1 MQQQKSILF
10 ITTADTDIL
19 TADRALS
26 ALADGFPQVH
36 AVNPTSLPRDEG
48 GPNGETLALAS
59 NAGAVVMRLLGGK
72 RAMPDT
78 FDALVRHCRA
88 EGIPLIACP
97 GHQEWDEDLVTACT
111 VPVAEVETVFAYLM
125 QGGVQN
131 FQNLFLFLSDT
142 YLGSSHG
149 HEAPAPLPWE
159 GIYHPDVADGTDVD
173 AFIAQRFRPGR
184 PNIGLLFYRA
194 HWMSGNLLPIDA
206 LIRSLEAKGANTLP
220 VFAFSLKHSPEGDGV
235 ANRAFT
241 EYLAGPDG
249 KPRVQC
255 IINTMGMSMAE
266 VIEGKPAFA
275 NDSASSSNGQ
285 SGAGGSSLELLDVPM
300 VQAIVSTGTEEAWLE
315 SALGLGPIDTAM
327 NVALPEFDGRLISV
341 PISFKEESGKE
352 ESGGETGGLSG
363 RLQRY
368 APREDRIDLV
378 ARLAIKQANLALK
391 PNSEKKIA
399 VVLSNYPTKDARIG
413 NAVGLDTPASAVL
426 VLNALKQ
433 AGYQV
438 ADIPETGDEL
448 VHRIIERCSNDRD
461 SLTEE
466 QLRLAAGHVT
476 ARQYADWFAT
486 FPDDVTEEL
495 SRDWGEPPGQ
505 VYRTEIGPSPSG
517 GGLGLGRNPGAPAL
531 AIAGID
537 LGNVFVGLQPPR
549 GFGENPIAIY
559 HSPDLAPTHHYIA
572 YYRWLR
578 DVYGAD
584 AILHL
589 GKHGTLEWLPGK
601 GIGLSPS
608 CYPEVALDDVPLFYP
623 FIINDPGEG
632 SQAKRRAHAT
642 VVDHLI
648 PSMTTADSYGDIAR
662 IEQLMDEH
670 YQCQTLDP
678 SKLPLLE
685 AQIWEVAQQAELHRD
700 LGIESQPEDFGEF
713 ILEIDGYLCELKD
726 AQIKDGLHILGD
738 APEGEQLVGLLCAL
752 TRLDISGVPS
762 LRRSVAEALGF
773 DYAELIDDLGK
784 PLPESGLA
792 RLKDFQDI
800 TRSSSESPSLLSPPE
815 GENTPFLPPPE
826 GGNTRGGESDIIRT
840 NGDALERIEL
850 LCRRLYRGMLERGFN
865 AADATPVV
873 SSVLGVSDRQTQS
886 VLEYVAEIVYPALM
900 RTPDE
905 IGNLLRG
912 MEGKY
917 VPPGPSGA
925 PTRGMANILPTG
937 RNFYSIDPKTI
948 PSPAAWETGKQ
959 LSQSLLEK
967 YLEEEGAYPEMVGL
981 VVWGTSVMRT
991 HGDDIAQILHL
1002 LGVRPRWQAESRRVL
1017 GLEVIPLA
1025 ELGRPRIDVTVRIS
1039 GFFRDAF
1046 PNLINLLDQA
1056 VELAASLDELPQ
1068 DNYVVKHLQE
1078 DLANPSSP
1086 ANRHSREGGNPE
1098 TEPTGADRASSLYRI
1113 FGSKPG
1119 TYGAGILP
1127 ALDERNWETVQDLA
1141 EIYTVWGG
1149 YAYTQAEH
1157 GVHARDQFRQRFSQ
1171 IVVAAKNQDTR
1182 EHDIFDSD
1190 DYMQYHGG
1198 MIATVRALT
1207 GRSPRQFFGDSA
1219 DPSRARN
1226 RDLQDEA
1233 RRVFRSRVVNP
1244 KWIGSMKR
1252 HGYKGAFELAATVDY
1267 MFGYDATAQVI
1278 EDWMYED
1285 VTESYV
1291 FDSDTQQFFRE
1302 SNPWAL
1308 KGVVERLLEAIER
1321 GMWENPPPEMRE
1333 KLQQLYLEL
1342 EADLEARQEGIG
1354 DRR

>member
-10 ITTADTDIL
+10 VTTADTDIL
-19 TADRALS
+19 TADRALA
-26 ALADGFPQVH
+26 ALPAGFPRVD
-36 AVNPTSLPRDEG
+36 AVNPSNRPLPEG
-48 GPNGETLALAS
+48 EGTDSEIMALAS
-59 NAGAVVMRLLGGK
+59 NAGAVVLRLLGGK
-72 RAMPDT
+72 RAMADD
-78 FDALVRHCRA
+78 FDALVRHCRS
-88 EGIPLIACP
+88 EGIPIIACP
-97 GHQEWDEDLVTACT
+97 GHQEWDDDLITACT
-111 VPVAEVETVFAYLM
+111 APVAEVETVFAYLM

-142 YLGSSHG
+142 YFGTAHG

-159 GIYHPDVADGTDVD
+159 GIYHPDVADGLDVETFV
-173 AFIAQRFRPGR
+173 ARRFQPGR
-184 PNIGLLFYRA
+184 PGIGVLFYRA

-206 LIRSLEAKGANTLP
+206 LIRSLEAKGANVLP
-220 VFAFSLKHSPEGDGV
+220 VYAFSLKHSPEGDGV

-255 IINTMGMSMAE
+255 IINTMGMSMGEISAE
-266 VIEGKPAFA
+266 GPAMA
-275 NDSASSSNGQ
+275 TGWSVDY
-285 SGAGGSSLELLDVPM
+285 LDNLNVPM
-300 VQAIVSTGTEEAWLE
+300 VQAIISTGTEEDWLE
-315 SALGLGPIDTAM
+315 SDLGLGPIDTAM
-327 NVALPEFDGRLISV
+327 SVALPEFDGRLISV
-341 PISFKEESGKE
+341 PISFKEEAPSVPSP
-352 ESGGETGGLSG
+352 SGGGLGWG
-363 RLQRY
+363 RPLRY
-368 APREDRIDLV
+368 VPRADRVELV
-378 ARLAIKQANLALK
+378 ARLAIKQATLGMK

-399 VVLSNYPTKDARIG
+399 LILSNYPTKDARIG
-413 NAVGLDTPASAVL
+413 NAVGLDTPNSAVL
-426 VLNALKQ
+426 VLNALKD
-433 AGYQV
+433 AGYKV

-466 QLRLAAGHVT
+466 QLRLAAGHAT
-476 ARQYADWFAT
+476 SGQYAQWFST
-486 FPDDVTEEL
+486 FPEDVQEEL

-505 VYRTEIGPSPSG
+505 VYRTNGS
-517 GGLGLGRNPGAPAL
+517 L

-572 YYRWLR
+572 YYRWVR
-578 DVYGAD
+578 DVFGAD

-648 PSMTTADSYGDIAR
+648 PAMTTADSYGDIAR

-685 AQIWEVAQQAELHRD
+685 AQIWEMVQQAELHRD
-700 LGIESQPEDFGEF
+700 LGVESQPEDFGEF

-738 APEGEQLVGLLCAL
+738 TPEGEQLVGLLCAL

-773 DYAELIDDLGK
+773 DYADLIDNLGE
-784 PLPESGLA
+784 PLRPCVFA
-792 RLKDFQDI
+792 
-800 TRSSSESPSLLSPPE
+800 SLRQYDPDSTL
-815 GENTPFLPPPE
+815 
-826 GGNTRGGESDIIRT
+826 RT

-850 LCRRLYRGMLERGFN
+850 LCRQLYREMLERGFGN
-865 AADATPVV
+865 TDAAPVV
-873 SSVLGVSDRQTQS
+873 SNVLGAPDAQTQG
-886 VLEYVAEIVYPALM
+886 VLEYVAGTIYPALM

-912 MEGKY
+912 LDGKF

-937 RNFYSIDPKTI
+937 RNFYSVDPKTI

-959 LSQSLLEK
+959 LADSLLEK

-981 VVWGTSVMRT
+981 VVWGTSAMRT
-991 HGDDIAQILHL
+991 HGDDVAQILRL
-1002 LGVRPRWQAESRRVL
+1002 LGVRPKWQAESRRVL
-1017 GLEVIPLA
+1017 GLEVMPLE

-1056 VELAASLDELPQ
+1056 VELAASLDESPE
-1068 DNYVVKHLQE
+1068 DNYVVKHLRE
-1078 DLANPSSP
+1078 DL
-1086 ANRHSREGGNPE
+1086 SRPEERPHPDPLPEGEGTIDE
-1098 TEPTGADRASSLYRI
+1098 RKSRSLYRI

-1141 EIYTVWGG
+1141 EVYTAWGG
-1149 YAYTQAEH
+1149 YAYTQKDH

-1190 DYMQYHGG
+1190 DYLQYHGG

-1207 GRSPRQFFGDSA
+1207 GRNPRQFFGDSA

-1244 KWIGSMKR
+1244 KWIESMKR
-1252 HGYKGAFELAATVDY
+1252 HGYKGAFELSATVDY

-1291 FDSDTQQFFRE
+1291 FYPDTQQFFQD

-1308 KGVVERLLEAIER
+1308 KAVVERLLEAIER
-1321 GMWENPPPEMRE
+1321 GLWENPPPEMRE
-1333 KLQQLYLEL
+1333 KLQQMYLYL
-1342 EADLEARQEGIG
+1342 EADLEARQEGTAG
-1354 DRR
+1354 RQ

>member
-1 MQQQKSILF
+1 MQQNSILF

-26 ALADGFPQVH
+26 ALPAGFPRVD
-36 AVNPTSLPRDEG
+36 AVNPSAQPGEDGEG
-48 GPNGETLALAS
+48 AVDILALAG
-59 NAGAVVMRLLGGK
+59 NAKAVVLRLLGGK
-72 RAMPDT
+72 RTMPDT
-78 FDALVRHCRA
+78 FDALVRHCRS
-88 EGIPLIACP
+88 EGVPLIACP

-111 VPVAEVETVFAYLM
+111 VPPIEVETVFAYLM

-142 YLGSSHG
+142 YFGTDHG

-159 GIYHPDVADGTDVD
+159 GIYHPDVSDGAEVD
-173 AFIAQRFRPGR
+173 SYIAHRFQAGR
-184 PNIGLLFYRA
+184 PSIGLLFYRA

-206 LIRSLEAKGANTLP
+206 LIRSLESKGANVLP
-220 VFAFSLKHSPEGDGV
+220 VFAFSLKHSPEGDGA

-249 KPRVQC
+249 KPRVHC
-255 IINTMGMSMAE
+255 IVNTMGMSMGE
-266 VIEGKPAFA
+266 LSNEGPAIA
-275 NDSASSSNGQ
+275 TGWSVNY
-285 SGAGGSSLELLDVPM
+285 LDNLNVPM
-300 VQAIVSTGTEEAWLE
+300 VQAIVSTGTEDAWLE
-315 SALGLGPIDTAM
+315 SDLGLGPIDTAM
-327 NVALPEFDGRLISV
+327 SVALPEFDGRLISV
-341 PISFKEESGKE
+341 PISFKQESPADG
-352 ESGGETGGLSG
+352 SGGLTG

-368 APREDRIDLV
+368 VPRADRVDLV
-378 ARLAIKQANLALK
+378 ARLAINQAKLALK
-391 PNSEKKIA
+391 SNSEKKIA
-399 VVLSNYPTKDARIG
+399 IILSNYPTKDARIG

-426 VLNALKQ
+426 VLNALKD

-438 ADIPETGDEL
+438 TDIPETGDEL
-448 VHRIIERCSNDRD
+448 VHRIIERCSNDTD

-476 ARQYADWFAT
+476 TRQYADWFAT
-486 FPDDVTEEL
+486 FPEDVAEEM

-505 VYRTEIGPSPSG
+505 VYRSNGS
-517 GGLGLGRNPGAPAL
+517 L

-572 YYRWLR
+572 YYRWVR
-578 DVYGAD
+578 DVFGAD

-601 GIGLSPS
+601 GIGLSAS
-608 CYPEVALDDVPLFYP
+608 CYPEVAMDDVPLFYP

-642 VVDHLI
+642 IVDHLI
-648 PSMTTADSYGDIAR
+648 PAMTTADSYGDIAR

-685 AQIWEVAQQAELHRD
+685 AQIWEVVQQAELHRD
-700 LGIESQPEDFGEF
+700 LGIDSQPEDFGGF

-738 APEGEQLVGLLCAL
+738 VPEGEQLVGLLCAL
-752 TRLDISGVPS
+752 TRLDISGIPS

-773 DYAELIDDLGK
+773 DYAKLTEDLG
-784 PLPESGLA
+784 EA
-792 RLKDFQDI
+792 
-800 TRSSSESPSLLSPPE
+800 PE
-815 GENTPFLPPPE
+815 GAVSTVITGLDQETPV
-826 GGNTRGGESDIIRT
+826 RT
-840 NGDALERIEL
+840 NGDVLERIEL
-850 LCRRLYRGMLERGFN
+850 LCRQAYRELIDRGFN
-865 AADATPVV
+865 VADAAPVV
-873 SSVLGVSDRQTQS
+873 SGVLGAPDKQTQS
-886 VLEYVAEIVYPALM
+886 VLEYVAETVYPALM

-937 RNFYSIDPKTI
+937 RNFYSVDPKTI

-959 LSQSLLEK
+959 LAQSLLDK
-967 YLEEEGAYPEMVGL
+967 YLDEEGAYPEMVGL
-981 VVWGTSVMRT
+981 VVWGTSAMRT

-1002 LGVRPRWQAESRRVL
+1002 MGIRPKWQAESRRVL
-1017 GLEVIPLA
+1017 GIEAIPLS

-1056 VELAASLDELPQ
+1056 VELAASLDESPEY
-1068 DNYVVKHLQE
+1068 NYIVKHLRE
-1078 DLANPSSP
+1078 DL
-1086 ANRHSREGGNPE
+1086 SRPKESFQQ
-1098 TEPTGADRASSLYRI
+1098 TEPGQRNQSLYRI

-1119 TYGAGILP
+1119 TYGAGILTV
-1127 ALDERNWETVQDLA
+1127 LDERNWETVQDLA
-1141 EIYTVWGG
+1141 EVYTAWGG
-1149 YAYTQAEH
+1149 YAYTQEEH
-1157 GVHARDQFRQRFSQ
+1157 GVNARDQFRQRFSQ

-1207 GRSPRQFFGDSA
+1207 GRNPRQFFGDSA

-1233 RRVFRSRVVNP
+1233 RRVFRTRVVNP
-1244 KWIGSMKR
+1244 KWIDSMKR

-1267 MFGYDATAQVI
+1267 MFGYDATAQVV

-1291 FDSDTQQFFRE
+1291 FDPDTQRFFQQ

-1321 GMWENPPPEMRE
+1321 GLWENPPPEMRE
-1333 KLQQLYLEL
+1333 KLQQLYLDL
-1342 EADLEARQEGIG
+1342 EADLEARQEGASL
-1354 DRR
+1354 RQ

>member
-1 MQQQKSILF
+1 MQQKSILF

-19 TADRALS
+19 TADRALNG
-26 ALADGFPQVH
+26 LPDGFPRVT
-36 AVNPTSLPRDEG
+36 AINPVSLPSEPDGQADAEVMDQ
-48 GPNGETLALAS
+48 AS
-59 NAGAVVMRLLGGK
+59 NAGAVVLRLLGGK

-78 FDALVRHCRA
+78 FDTLVRHCRR

-111 VPVAEVETVFAYLM
+111 VPVVEVETIFAYLM

-142 YLGSSHG
+142 YFGSAHG

-159 GIYHPDVADGTDVD
+159 GIYHPAAADGLDVGTYV
-173 AFIAQRFRPGR
+173 AQRFQTGQPS
-184 PNIGLLFYRA
+184 IGLLFYRA

-206 LIRSLEAKGANTLP
+206 MIRSLEAKGANVLP
-220 VFAFSLKHSPEGDGV
+220 VFAFSLKHSPEGDGR

-241 EYLAGPDG
+241 EFLASPDG
-249 KPRVQC
+249 TPRVQC
-255 IINTMGMSMAE
+255 IINTMGMSMGE
-266 VIEGKPAFA
+266 LSNEGPAI
-275 NDSASSSNGQ
+275 ASGWSVDY
-285 SGAGGSSLELLDVPM
+285 LDKLNVPM
-300 VQAIVSTGTEEAWLE
+300 VQAIISTGSQEDWLE
-315 SALGLGPIDTAM
+315 NDLGLGPIDTAM
-327 NVALPEFDGRLISV
+327 SVALPEFDGRLISV
-341 PISFKEESGKE
+341 PISFKEEATADGS
-352 ESGGETGGLSG
+352 GGLSG

-368 APREDRIDLV
+368 VPRDDRVELV
-378 ARLAIKQANLALK
+378 ARLAIKQARLGMK

-399 VVLSNYPTKDARIG
+399 IILSNYPTKDARIG
-413 NAVGLDTPASAVL
+413 NAVGLDTPNSAVL
-426 VLNALKQ
+426 VLNALKD
-433 AGYQV
+433 AGYRV
-438 ADIPETGDEL
+438 TDIPETGDEL

-476 ARQYADWFAT
+476 TRQYADWFAT
-486 FPDDVTEEL
+486 FPGDVAEEL

-505 VYRTEIGPSPSG
+505 VYRTNGS
-517 GGLGLGRNPGAPAL
+517 L

-549 GFGENPIAIY
+549 GFGDNPIAIY
-559 HSPDLAPTHHYIA
+559 HSPEMAPTHHYIA
-572 YYRWLR
+572 YYRWVR
-578 DVYGAD
+578 DVFGAD

-601 GIGLSPS
+601 GIGMSSS

-642 VVDHLI
+642 IVDHLI
-648 PSMTTADSYGDIAR
+648 PPMTTADSYGDIAR
-662 IEQLMDEH
+662 VEQLMDEH

-685 AQIWEVAQQAELHRD
+685 AQIWEVVQQAELHRD
-700 LGIESQPEDFGEF
+700 LGIESQPEDFGGF

-726 AQIKDGLHILGD
+726 AQIKDGLHILGNT
-738 APEGEQLVGLLCAL
+738 PEGEQLVGLLCAL
-752 TRLDISGVPS
+752 TRLDISGIPS
-762 LRRSVAEALGF
+762 LRRSVAEALGM
-773 DYAELIDDLGK
+773 DYATVIDDLGEA
-784 PLPESGLA
+784 PVGPVPQLVESLDPE
-792 RLKDFQDI
+792 
-800 TRSSSESPSLLSPPE
+800 
-815 GENTPFLPPPE
+815 TPV
-826 GGNTRGGESDIIRT
+826 RT
-840 NGDALERIEL
+840 NGDVLERIEL
-850 LCRRLYRGMLERGFN
+850 LCRQAYGEMLDLGFQPEH
-865 AADATPVV
+865 ADEVV
-873 SSVLGVSDRQTQS
+873 SRVLRAPDRQTQQ
-886 VLEYVAEIVYPALM
+886 VMEYVASTIYPALM

-912 MEGKY
+912 LEGKF

-937 RNFYSIDPKTI
+937 RNFYSVDPKSI

-959 LSQSLLEK
+959 LADSLLEK
-967 YLEEEGAYPEMVGL
+967 YMEEEGAYPEMVGL
-981 VVWGTSVMRT
+981 VVWGTSAMRT
-991 HGDDIAQILHL
+991 HGDDVAQILQL
-1002 LGVRPRWQAESRRVL
+1002 LGIRPRWQAESRRVM
-1017 GLEVIPLA
+1017 GLEIIPLS

-1046 PNLINLLDQA
+1046 PNLINILDQA
-1056 VELAASLDELPQ
+1056 VELAASLDESPEN
-1068 DNYVVKHLQE
+1068 NYVIKHLQE
-1078 DLANPSSP
+1078 DLARSEMP
-1086 ANRHSREGGNPE
+1086 AAEGTSEARNR
-1098 TEPTGADRASSLYRI
+1098 SLYRI

-1119 TYGAGILP
+1119 TYGAGILTVI
-1127 ALDERNWETVQDLA
+1127 DERNWETVEDLA
-1141 EIYTVWGG
+1141 EVYTAWGG
-1149 YAYTQAEH
+1149 YAYTQQNH
-1157 GVHARDQFRQRFSQ
+1157 GVNARDQFRQRFSQ

-1207 GRSPRQFFGDSA
+1207 GRNPRQFFGDSA
-1219 DPSRARN
+1219 DPTRARN

-1244 KWIGSMKR
+1244 KWIDSMKR

-1278 EDWMYED
+1278 EDWMYEN
-1285 VTESYV
+1285 VTASYV
-1291 FDSDTQQFFRE
+1291 FDPDTQRFFQE

-1321 GMWENPPPEMRE
+1321 GMWEEPPPEMRE

-1342 EADLEARQEGIG
+1342 EADLEARQEGAV
-1354 DRR
+1354 

>member
-1 MQQQKSILF
+1 MQQKSILF

-26 ALADGFPQVH
+26 SLPGGFPQVH
-36 AVNPTSLPRDEG
+36 AVNPSAVSRDEG
-48 GPNGETLALAS
+48 QPAGAGIMDLVS
-59 NAGAVVMRLLGGK
+59 NAGAVVLRLLGGK

-78 FDALVRHCRA
+78 FDALVRHCRS

-111 VPVAEVETVFAYLM
+111 VPAVEVETVFSYLM
-125 QGGVQN
+125 QGGVLN

-142 YLGSSHG
+142 YFGTSHG

-159 GIYHPDVADGTDVD
+159 GIYHPDVAVLRQAKDERTDVESY
-173 AFIAQRFRPGR
+173 IAQRFQPGR
-184 PNIGLLFYRA
+184 PTIGILFYRA
-194 HWMSGNLLPIDA
+194 HWMSGNLQPIDA
-206 LIRSLEAKGANTLP
+206 LIHSLESKGANVLP

-241 EYLAGPDG
+241 EYLAAPDG
-249 KPRVQC
+249 SPRVQC
-255 IINTMGMSMAE
+255 IINTMGMSMGE
-266 VIEGKPAFA
+266 LSNEGPAI
-275 NDSASSSNGQ
+275 ASGWSVDY
-285 SGAGGSSLELLDVPM
+285 LDNLNVPM
-300 VQAIVSTGTEEAWLE
+300 VQAIISTGTQDDWLE
-315 SALGLGPIDTAM
+315 SNLGLGPIDTAM
-327 NVALPEFDGRLISV
+327 SVALPEFDGRLISV
-341 PISFKEESGKE
+341 PISFKEDSPADG
-352 ESGGETGGLSG
+352 SGGLSG

-368 APREDRIDLV
+368 VPKDDRVELV
-378 ARLAIKQANLALK
+378 ARLAINQAKLGMK

-399 VVLSNYPTKDARIG
+399 VILSNYPTKDARIG

-426 VLNALKQ
+426 VLNALKD
-433 AGYQV
+433 AGYKV
-438 ADIPETGDEL
+438 TDIPETGDEL
-448 VHRIIERCSNDRD
+448 VHRIIERCSNDTD
-461 SLTEE
+461 SLTED

-476 ARQYADWFAT
+476 SRQYSDWYAT
-486 FPDDVTEEL
+486 FPSDVAEEL
-495 SRDWGEPPGQ
+495 ARDWGEPPGQ
-505 VYRTEIGPSPSG
+505 VYRTNGS
-517 GGLGLGRNPGAPAL
+517 L

-559 HSPDLAPTHHYIA
+559 HSPDMAPTHHYIA
-572 YYRWLR
+572 YYRWVR
-578 DVYGAD
+578 DVFGAD

-601 GIGLSPS
+601 GIGLSSS

-642 VVDHLI
+642 IIDHLI

-685 AQIWEVAQQAELHRD
+685 AQIWEMVQQAELHRD
-700 LGIESQPEDFGEF
+700 LGIDSQPEDFGEF

-738 APEGEQLVGLLCAL
+738 VPEGEQLVGLLCAL
-752 TRLDISGVPS
+752 TRLDISGIPS
-762 LRRSVAEALGF
+762 LRRSVAEALGL
-773 DYAELIDDLGK
+773 DYAKLTDDLG
-784 PLPESGLA
+784 EV
-792 RLKDFQDI
+792 
-800 TRSSSESPSLLSPPE
+800 PE
-815 GENTPFLPPPE
+815 GVISQVILDLDLDTPV
-826 GGNTRGGESDIIRT
+826 RT
-840 NGDALERIEL
+840 NGDVLERIEM
-850 LCRRLYRGMLERGFN
+850 LCRQLYREMLEGGFHVDD
-865 AADATPVV
+865 AAPVV
-873 SSVLGVSDRQTQS
+873 SKALGAPDRQTQR
-886 VLEYVAEIVYPALM
+886 VVEYVAEVIYPALM

-912 MEGKY
+912 LEGKF

-937 RNFYSIDPKTI
+937 RNFYSVDPKSI

-959 LSQSLLEK
+959 LADSLLEK

-981 VVWGTSVMRT
+981 VVWGTSAMRT
-991 HGDDIAQILHL
+991 HGDDVAQILNL
-1002 LGVRPRWQAESRRVL
+1002 LGIRPKWQAESRRVL
-1017 GLEVIPLA
+1017 GIEVIPIA

-1056 VELAASLDELPQ
+1056 VELAASLDEAPE
-1068 DNYVVKHLQE
+1068 DNYIVKHLRE
-1078 DLANPSSP
+1078 DLSRP
-1086 ANRHSREGGNPE
+1086 AEAPRDAEG
-1098 TEPTGADRASSLYRI
+1098 TQRDRSLYRI

-1119 TYGAGILP
+1119 TYGAGILTV
-1127 ALDERNWETVQDLA
+1127 LDERNWENVQDLA
-1141 EIYTVWGG
+1141 EVYTAWGG
-1149 YAYTQAEH
+1149 YAYTQQEH
-1157 GVHARDQFRQRFSQ
+1157 GVNARDQFRQRFSQ

-1207 GRSPRQFFGDSA
+1207 GRNPRQFFGDSA

-1233 RRVFRSRVVNP
+1233 RRVFRTRVVNP
-1244 KWIGSMKR
+1244 KWIESMKR

-1291 FDSDTQQFFRE
+1291 FDPDTQKFFQQ

-1321 GMWENPPPEMRE
+1321 GLWENPPPEMRE
-1333 KLQQLYLEL
+1333 KLQQLYLDL
-1342 EADLEARQEGIG
+1342 EADLEARQEGAPI
-1354 DRR
+1354 RQ

>member
-1 MQQQKSILF
+1 MGGVLRRGNMQQRSILF

-19 TADRALS
+19 TADRAVSSLPPGFPPVVALNPS
-26 ALADGFPQVH
+26 ALGKNSGEDAGGRQADPD
-36 AVNPTSLPRDEG
+36 PILSLSKD
-48 GPNGETLALAS
+48 
-59 NAGAVVMRLLGGK
+59 AGVLVLRLLGGK
-72 RAMPDT
+72 RAMPDS

-97 GHQEWDEDLVTACT
+97 GHQEWDEDLITACT
-111 VPVAEVETVFAYLM
+111 APVAEVDTVFSYLM

-131 FQNLFLFLSDT
+131 FQNLFLFLSDAYFGT
-142 YLGSSHG
+142 EHG

-159 GIYHPDVADGTDVD
+159 GIYHPDYPDGTDVETYV
-173 AFIAQRFRPGR
+173 AQHFQPVGACLKHAGTRPS
-184 PNIGLLFYRA
+184 IGILFYRA

-206 LIRSLEAKGANTLP
+206 LIRSLEAMGANVLP
-220 VFAFSLKHSPEGDGV
+220 VYAFSLKHSPEGDGA

-241 EYLAGPDG
+241 EYLAAPDG
-249 KPRVQC
+249 TPRVHC
-255 IINTMGMSMAE
+255 IINTMGMSMGE
-266 VIEGKPAFA
+266 LSTEGPTI
-275 NDSASSSNGQ
+275 AS
-285 SGAGGSSLELLDVPM
+285 GGSLDYLDNLNVPM
-300 VQAIVSTGTEEAWLE
+300 VQAIISTGTQDEWLE
-315 SALGLGPIDTAM
+315 SDLGLGPIDTAM
-327 NVALPEFDGRLISV
+327 SVALPEFDGRLISV
-341 PISFKEESGKE
+341 PISFKEEAAAGS
-352 ESGGETGGLSG
+352 SSGLSG

-368 APREDRIDLV
+368 APRDDRVELV
-378 ARLAIKQANLALK
+378 ARLAVKQANLALK

-399 VVLSNYPTKDARIG
+399 VILSNYPTKDARIG

-426 VLNALKQ
+426 VLNALKD

-438 ADIPETGDEL
+438 TDIPENGDEL

-476 ARQYADWFAT
+476 AQQYREWFAG
-486 FPDDVTEEL
+486 FPDDVTEDL

-505 VYRTEIGPSPSG
+505 VYRTEIVPSPSG
-517 GGLGLGRNPGAPAL
+517 GGSGWGRNPGVPAL

-559 HSPDLAPTHHYIA
+559 HSPDMAPTHHYIA
-572 YYRWLR
+572 YYRWVR
-578 DVYGAD
+578 DVFGAD

-608 CYPEVALDDVPLFYP
+608 CYPEVAMDDVPLFYP

-642 VVDHLI
+642 IVDHLI

-685 AQIWEVAQQAELHRD
+685 AQIWEVVQQAELHRD

-738 APEGEQLVGLLCAL
+738 TPEGEQLVGLLCAL
-752 TRLDISGVPS
+752 TRLDISGIPS
-762 LRRSVAEALGF
+762 LRRSVAEAFGL
-773 DYAELIDDLGK
+773 DYAKLIDDLGE
-784 PLPESGLA
+784 PLSESGFTG
-792 RLKDFQDI
+792 LKDFQDRI
-800 TRSSSESPSLLSPPE
+800 STSCKSSNPE
-815 GENTPFLPPPE
+815 NPD
-826 GGNTRGGESDIIRT
+826 SDNIRT
-840 NGDALERIEL
+840 NGDVLERIEL
-850 LCRRLYRGMLERGFN
+850 LCRQLYREMLEGGFHAAN
-865 AADATPVV
+865 AGPTVTT
-873 SSVLGVSDRQTQS
+873 VLGAPDPQTQS
-886 VLEYVAEIVYPALM
+886 VLAYVAEVIYPALM

-912 MEGKY
+912 LEGRY

-937 RNFYSIDPKTI
+937 RNFYSVDPKTI

-959 LSQSLLEK
+959 LAQSLLDK

-981 VVWGTSVMRT
+981 VVWGTSAMRT

-1002 LGVRPRWQAESRRVL
+1002 LGVRPKWQAESRRVQ
-1017 GLEVIPLA
+1017 GLEVIPLE

-1056 VELAASLDELPQ
+1056 VEMVAALDESPA
-1068 DNYVVKHLQE
+1068 DNYVVKHLSE
-1078 DLANPSSP
+1078 DLSVGDSDQPV
-1086 ANRHSREGGNPE
+1086 GGK
-1098 TEPTGADRASSLYRI
+1098 ASSLYRI

-1127 ALDERNWETVQDLA
+1127 VLDERNWESVQDLA
-1141 EIYTVWGG
+1141 EVYTAWGG
-1149 YAYTQAEH
+1149 YAYTQREH
-1157 GVHARDQFRQRFSQ
+1157 GVNARPEFRRRFSQ

-1207 GRSPRQFFGDSA
+1207 GRSPRQFFGDSS
-1219 DPSRARN
+1219 DPSRAKN

-1233 RRVFRSRVVNP
+1233 RRVFRTRVVNP
-1244 KWIGSMKR
+1244 KWIDSMKR

-1291 FDSDTQQFFRE
+1291 LDPETQRFFNQ

-1308 KGVVERLLEAIER
+1308 KGIVERLLEAIER
-1321 GMWENPPPEMRE
+1321 GLWENPPPEMRE

-1342 EADLEARQEGIG
+1342 EADLEARQEGV
-1354 DRR
+1354 R